1 MARRARL
8 GQPWPGPGENMTKWM
23 LQLAAWYGGTAV
35 VLGALGA
42 HGLKARL
49 GAGGLE
55 IWQTGVL
62 YHLVHAAVLLAT
74 GLWLLQRPHWSVE
87 VAGGLLAPGTLLF
100 SGSSS
105 LLALGGPR
113 RPGPST
119 PPGWRRP

>member
-1 MARRARL
+1 MARRACL

-42 HGLKARL
+42 HRLKSRL

-87 VAGGLLAPGTLLF
+87 VAGGQLALGTLLF
-100 SGSSS
+100 FV
-105 LLALGGPR
+105 LLFLLVLGCPR
-113 RPGPST
+113 LIGLCIPHR
-119 PPGWRRP
+119 

>member
-74 GLWLLQRPHWSVE
+74 GLWLLQRPHWRAE
-87 VAGGLLAPGTLLF
+87 GAGGLLELDTLLI
-100 SGSSS
+100 SGKLFILS
-105 LLALGGPR
+105 LGMNRSL
-113 RPGPST
+113 S
-119 PPGWRRP
+119 